1 MGLLF
6 LVPEGKGYVLQAVG
20 VAYTSNA
27 VLAPT
32 VRSLSGLVMGEICE
46 RDQRESIE
54 WIGENIRLQASPSA
68 E

>member
-6 LVPEGKGYVLQAVG
+6 LIPEGKGYVLQAVG

-32 VRSLSGLVMGEICE
+32 VRSLSGLVVGEICE
-46 RDQRESIE
+46 RGQRSQLNALER
-54 WIGENIRLQASPSA
+54 NIRLQASPSA